1 MNYEKL
7 SVSDEWIER
16 RKGLLLLWFFSSQ
29 YFYLLTLPTS
39 CMRVSTTPM
48 SRPECPNGLQYVF
61 LGKKKIP
68 TSDFYAN
75 SLITRTGDHPLK
87 YYLQLQY
94 SSMLL
99 AVFPSM
105 CQIVTEWFH
114 QFLHLDLLMIL
125 LRASLTEMWIFNFK
139 LDIASLTDTQVH
151 QTQPV

>member
-1 MNYEKL
+1 MRNSLFQMSEL
-7 SVSDEWIER
+7 RGV
-16 RKGLLLLWFFSSQ
+16 KGFFSFDFFLLNIFIYSLCPPAACGYPLLLWVGQ
-29 YFYLLTLPTS
+29 NA
-39 CMRVSTTPM
+39 PM
-48 SRPECPNGLQYVF
+48 GCSMCF
-61 LGKKKIP
+61 WGKKKSLQVI
-68 TSDFYAN
+68 FYAN